1 MVDILCPH
9 CEDEIELDD
18 DASGEFECPYCEEEF
33 EWGVSSSFSSGN
45 QKYIPVVIL
54 TFVVIFSLVLVFSNG
69 WGTYSEDGVKGTF
82 SLSEVELEADGGWF
96 GSVSF
101 NMDYGEACEQ
111 EEGADPG
118 PDEPSFCGFNTTSWI
133 VKVILWIAIICLV
146 AAIVKVSIAL
156 SNDVKDEVAVI
167 LARVGSGLLF
177 IGAVAWAVGSAI
189 SWGDMSWGW
198 AFYVTV
204 LMSAIGAVASE
215 LESGLLQNLLGI
227 DPD

>member
-1 MVDILCPH
+1 MVEILCPH
-9 CEDEIELDD
+9 CDEEIELDD
-18 DASGEFECPYCEEEF
+18 DASGEFECPHCEGEF
-33 EWGVSSSFSSGN
+33 EWGVSSSFSGGN
-45 QKYIPVVIL
+45 QKYIPVGIL
-54 TFVVIFSLVLVFSNG
+54 TFVVIFSLILVFSNG

-82 SLSEVELEADGGWF
+82 SLSEVEIDF
-96 GSVSF
+96 GAISF
-101 NMDYGEACEQ
+101 NMDYGKACEEQ
-111 EEGADPG
+111 GDVDSDS
-118 PDEPSFCGFNTTSWI
+118 DEPDYCGLNVTSWI

-146 AAIVKVSIAL
+146 AAIVKGGIAL
-156 SNDVKDEVAVI
+156 SNDVKDEVVVI

-189 SWGDMSWGW
+189 SFGDMSWGW

-227 DPD
+227 EPD

>member
-1 MVDILCPH
+1 M
-9 CEDEIELDD
+9 
-18 DASGEFECPYCEEEF
+18 
-33 EWGVSSSFSSGN
+33 
-45 QKYIPVVIL
+45 
-54 TFVVIFSLVLVFSNG
+54 
-69 WGTYSEDGVKGTF
+69 TF
-82 SLSEVELEADGGWF
+82 SLSEVEFDMDGGWF
-96 GSVSF
+96 GDVSI
-101 NMDYGEACEQ
+101 NMGYGEACEE
-111 EEGADPG
+111 EEGVDLDP
-118 PDEPSFCGFNTTSWI
+118 DAPSFCGLNTTSWI
-133 VKVILWIAIICLV
+133 VIVILWIAIICLV

-167 LARVGSGLLF
+167 LSRVGSGLLI

-227 DPD
+227 DSD